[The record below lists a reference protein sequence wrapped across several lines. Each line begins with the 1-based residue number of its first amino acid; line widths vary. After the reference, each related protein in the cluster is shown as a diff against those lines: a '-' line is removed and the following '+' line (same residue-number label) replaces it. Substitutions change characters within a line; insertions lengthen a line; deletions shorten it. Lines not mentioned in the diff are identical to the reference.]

1 MLTSLSRIGSA
12 TPKPLKSNEI
22 RFCRASQLM
31 PRADANI
38 QLQRSRVW
46 EGMVV
51 QEVDNS
57 GDRSSSRLGSVEGLH
72 GIMSGSSRPA
82 SAAGS

>member
-46 EGMVV
+46 EGILNDTAP
-51 QEVDNS
+51 ETS
-57 GDRSSSRLGSVEGLH
+57 GC
-72 GIMSGSSRPA
+72 SG
-82 SAAGS
+82 G